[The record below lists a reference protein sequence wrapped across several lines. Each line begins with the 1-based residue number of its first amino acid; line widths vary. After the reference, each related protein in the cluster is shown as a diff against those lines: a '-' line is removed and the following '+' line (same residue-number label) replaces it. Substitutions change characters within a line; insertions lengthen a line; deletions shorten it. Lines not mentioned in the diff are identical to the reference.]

1 MHNGVALLY
10 FLLLCTNII
19 SKTGRCLFENQHNMT
34 KVVLPENLPQHLD
47 LNDWIQLALHSEDET
62 SRQIAL
68 EELASTGVAPYMQG
82 RIREI
87 SSRDPSSVCRQLAA
101 WVEALDRARTELKT
115 QLKGL
120 EVTPEAVKQLLSS
133 QDSAR
138 ATVITQL
145 LRKAP
150 GEETMK
156 LWRNILAAEKNPR
169 MLEIALTLLAKFG
182 IDSDADHAPIFLLE
196 TDADLVCA
204 ALTLLQQ
211 RDVAS
216 FKKQIRHGL
225 TSRSFKVQLHAVH
238 LLRMVDC
245 DEAIKYIEAFLFHKN
260 ALIRQKALRELML
273 VTFDKVENLC
283 LQYLGREVQ
292 PLLLVK
298 AGFVAAFNPSA
309 DFPLKLYDI
318 MTLANG
324 YKMHILQLILRQS
337 IEAIKAAGILQ
348 QSVEAYMADLKQ
360 KIMFRKSEQV
370 IRCAIRDLSHKDAAL
385 RFSAVDRLGIYCEYP
400 SIRTTLQKHLEI
412 ETDAEIIAIIEV
424 LIGEDKIK
432 PVVAKTRVVDPQN
445 FLSLSIKEQRSQIVA
460 IRNDESYS
468 SSRQLLLTLL
478 QLDLKKNIVLEILKI
493 INRFGSR
500 IDSAIVVAMVED
512 KDSSVAAQ
520 AIKTM
525 GKIDIDAILPH
536 LNRYLAHDDP
546 RIKAAALEV
555 YLIADKEGAV
565 QYLSSIL
572 RSASVTTRRIGLSL
586 LPQLDYPSAEPLLWN
601 RLKHEANGE
610 LKIQAGYMVAANP
623 TREGLNKLFAFTH
636 DKNGLSKPGYDEIWK
651 LALISA
657 ESAFHK
663 TTEEMEMECWEAY
676 KADHEQVSEEKSA
689 YAYKTVVGESDYLT
703 EPLDDNNSKV
713 EKFFLHL
720 SEFKWH
726 YLIGFFAITPFLWN
740 MMSGSNPSSSARRP
754 AGFAGARTSFLAT
767 ESGVDKKTQVG
778 TSDWQ
783 GALKTGARGV
793 LSGSAY
799 SQAITSGRQET
810 ERFLA
815 DHEKDY
821 RQHMLDL
828 ANDPAETEEVRMLAA
843 ANLHAAYA
851 QASKAWEQGNFS
863 EAEMFFEKAVEDP
876 QLNSYGRCVAIQ
888 RLAELA
894 ETRKDKVSWVKWQD
908 RLLKELKSMPGY
920 QDILGF
926 ENFASTFGKML
937 EVSRSLSGGGSADSI
952 LDGLKGQGESDDLA
966 RRNVE
971 TLKDMDSQFQKFFSD
986 NQ

>member
-1 MHNGVALLY
+1 
-10 FLLLCTNII
+10 
-19 SKTGRCLFENQHNMT
+19 MT

-47 LNDWIQLALHSEDET
+47 LNDWIQLALNSEDET

-68 EELASTGVAPYMQG
+68 EELASTGIAPYMQG

-101 WVEALDRARTELKT
+101 WVEALDRAKTDLKV

-120 EVTPEAVKQLLSS
+120 EITPEAVKQLLSS

-138 ATVITQL
+138 ATVLTQL

-150 GEETMK
+150 GKETMQ
-156 LWRNILAAEKNPR
+156 LWRNILGAEKNPR

-182 IDSDADHAPIFLLE
+182 DDSDADHAPIFLVE
-196 TDADLVCA
+196 KDADLVCA

-216 FKKQIRHGL
+216 FKRQIRHGL

-283 LQYLGREVQ
+283 LQYLGRETQ

-318 MTLANG
+318 MALANG
-324 YKMHILQLILRQS
+324 YKKHILQLILRQS

-370 IRCAIRDLSHKDAAL
+370 IRCAIRDLAHKDAAL

-400 SIRTTLQKHLEI
+400 SIRTTLQKHLET
-412 ETDAEIIAIIEV
+412 ETDEEIIAIIEV
-424 LIGEDKIK
+424 LVGEEKIK
-432 PVVAKTRVVDPQN
+432 PAAGKAKLADPKE
-445 FLSLSIKEQRSQIVA
+445 FLSLGIKEQRSQIVA
-460 IRNDESYS
+460 IRNDDSYS
-468 SSRQLLLTLL
+468 ANRQLLMALL
-478 QLDLKKNIVLEILKI
+478 KLDLKKSIVLDILKV

-500 IDSAIVVAMVED
+500 IDSAIVVARVED

-520 AIKTM
+520 AIKTL
-525 GKIDIDAILPH
+525 GKIDMDAILPH

-586 LPQLDYPSAEPLLWN
+586 LPQLDYASAEPLLWH

-610 LKIQAGYMVAANP
+610 LKVQAGYMVAANP
-623 TREGLNKLFAFTH
+623 TREGLNKLFSFSH
-636 DKNGLSKPGYDEIWK
+636 DKNGQSKPGFDEIWK

-663 TTEEMEMECWEAY
+663 TAEEIEVECWEAY
-676 KADHEQVSEEKSA
+676 KAEHEQVSEEKSA
-689 YAYKTVVGESDYLT
+689 YAYKTVVGESDYLSDSI
-703 EPLDDNNSKV
+703 EDDNSKT

-726 YLIGFFAITPFLWN
+726 YLIGIIAITPFLWN
-740 MMSGSNPSSSARRP
+740 ILSSYTPGASPRKP

-767 ESGVDKKTQVG
+767 EGGADKKTQVG

-783 GALKTGARGV
+783 GALKTGAREI
-793 LSGSAY
+793 LSGGAY
-799 SQAITSGRQET
+799 TQAITSGRQET
-810 ERFLA
+810 ARFMV
-815 DHEKDY
+815 DYEKDY

-843 ANLHAAYA
+843 ANLHAAFS
-851 QASKAWEQGNFS
+851 QASKAFENGNFS
-863 EAEMFFEKAVEDP
+863 EAEMFFEKAVNDP
-876 QLNSYGRCVAIQ
+876 QLNSYGKCVALQ
-888 RLAELA
+888 RLAEMA
-894 ETRKDKVSWVKWQD
+894 EAKKDKVSWVKWQD
-908 RLLKELKSMPGY
+908 RLLKELKTMPGY

-926 ENFASTFGKML
+926 ESFASTFGKML
-937 EVSRSLSGGGSADSI
+937 EVSRSLSGGGSAESI
-952 LDGLKGQGESDDLA
+952 IDGLKGQGESDDQA

-971 TLKDMDSQFQKFFSD
+971 TLKDMDSQFQNFFGG